1 MTIARKTTSLRTLG
15 VAVAAASMLILAGC
29 SGGDSGSTAET
40 TAPAADLSAEAQA
53 AQGLVDATSVAIDEF
68 EAPGPAFDGS
78 AIAGKTVYFI
88 PATLQVPVL
97 NIIGEHLTDALSN
110 LDATVQVCDGKA
122 NPADIASCVSQAI
135 QADAGAVITAGIP
148 PEFSPASFADLAA
161 AGIPWV
167 QGLTAPAGEGDPT
180 QVAYVTENQVLI
192 QKVSTSWVIADS
204 DAKANVLVIK
214 LTDTPA
220 TTMWADM
227 GILATY
233 DEGCPEC
240 VVEVVEVN
248 SGQLERL
255 PSLISSSL
263 VSNPDITYIQAQFD
277 QFMPSVTQ
285 AIQSAARDDI
295 KVASVDGLL
304 ASMQDMAAGGVVK
317 SEIAYNKAALG
328 WYLADAAARMS
339 AGQPAVQNLDFPFRR
354 AFNESNIGDL
364 TLTPEAE
371 ASGEWFGDADYQAG
385 FLELW
390 GVN

>member
-1 MTIARKTTSLRTLG
+1 MTKSLRALG
-15 VAVAAASMLILAGC
+15 VAVAAASMIILAGC
-29 SGGDSGSTAET
+29 AGGGDGGAT
-40 TAPAADLSAEAQA
+40 TEPTEPAQELSAEAQA
-53 AQGLVDATSVAIDEF
+53 AQDLVDGMSVAIDEF

-78 AIAGKTVYFI
+78 ALAGQTVYFI

-97 NIIGEHLTDALSN
+97 NIIGEHLEDALSN
-110 LDATVQVCDGKA
+110 LDATMQICDGKA
-122 NPADIASCVSQAI
+122 NPADIASCVAQAI

-180 QVAYVTENQVLI
+180 QVAYVTENQVLL
-192 QKVSTSWVIADS
+192 QKASTSWVIADS
-204 DAKANVLVIK
+204 DAQANVLVIK

-220 TTMWADM
+220 TTAWADA

-233 DEGCPEC
+233 DEGCADC
-240 VVEVVEVN
+240 VVEVIEVN

-263 VSNPDITYIQAQFD
+263 VANPDITYIQAQFD
-277 QFMPSVTQ
+277 QFMPAVTQ
-285 AIQSAARDDI
+285 AIQSAARDDV

-304 ASMQDMAAGGVVK
+304 STMQDMAAGGVVK
-317 SEIAYNKAALG
+317 SAVAYNKAALG
-328 WYLADAAARMS
+328 WYLADAAARMA
-339 AGQPAVQNLDFPFRR
+339 AGEPSVQNLDFPFRR
-354 AFNESNIGDL
+354 AFNASNIDTL

-371 ASGEWFGDADYQAG
+371 SSGEWFGAADYQAG